1 MVRGK
6 SQHFVHNY
14 QNIMIMKELQKKI
27 GEIYLGEKT
36 ISTDHFFILE
46 NIRINLSDGCK

>member
-1 MVRGK
+1 MVWEK
-6 SQHFVHNY
+6 NEDFVHNY
-14 QNIMIMKELQKKI
+14 QNIMSMKELQKKI

-46 NIRINLSDGCK
+46 NIRINFQMDAS